1 MVTNKIQWEKNKNVC
16 IFIVFLSLGQYAILK
31 GEYNLNTD
39 QGLLNNHDS
48 TPLRANS
55 EQEPILPG
63 RRAASK
69 FKCSTHTRINAKMQG
84 GVQEHIN

>member
-1 MVTNKIQWEKNKNVC
+1 M
-16 IFIVFLSLGQYAILK
+16 
-31 GEYNLNTD
+31 YNLHNP
-39 QGLLNNHDS
+39 
-48 TPLRANS
+48 TPLRAHS
-55 EQEPILPG
+55 EREHILPG